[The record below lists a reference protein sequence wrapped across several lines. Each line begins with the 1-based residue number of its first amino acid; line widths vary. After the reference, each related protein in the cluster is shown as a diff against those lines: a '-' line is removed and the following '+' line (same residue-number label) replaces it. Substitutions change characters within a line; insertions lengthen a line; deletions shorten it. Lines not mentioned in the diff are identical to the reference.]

1 MDKQQFLARHLLA
14 DIEDPRV
21 VLPPQRAGHNLSI
34 DPSWKGRLARIVR
47 RLVPRP
53 DMVYMRRRERQLV
66 PRFLER
72 VAEGGNADAFV
83 LNVGS
88 GNKPYGPTCIN
99 LDIFE
104 AQHVDVVS
112 PSHRIPFPDAVF
124 AGVMSLAVLE
134 HVPDDRPVLAE
145 CARVL
150 KPGGLCLHAVP
161 FIQGFHAVP
170 DDYRRYTLHGLRE
183 VLSADFEEIESGV
196 LLGPAS
202 ALAWIL
208 REFFATLTAGR
219 SVLLYNA
226 GMLFYGWL
234 FWPLKFLDVVL
245 MRSPFAPQI
254 ASGVYFLGRRRTG
267 ASVAQPGNTRPA

>member
-1 MDKQQFLARHLLA
+1 
-14 DIEDPRV
+14 
-21 VLPPQRAGHNLSI
+21 
-34 DPSWKGRLARIVR
+34 
-47 RLVPRP
+47 
-53 DMVYMRRRERQLV
+53 
-66 PRFLER
+66 
-72 VAEGGNADAFV
+72 
-83 LNVGS
+83 
-88 GNKPYGPTCIN
+88 
-99 LDIFE
+99 
-104 AQHVDVVS
+104 
-112 PSHRIPFPDAVF
+112 VF
-124 AGVMSLAVLE
+124 DGVMSLAVLE
-134 HVPDDRPVLAE
+134 HVPDDRPVLDE

-183 VLSADFEEIESGV
+183 VLSPEFEEIESGV

-226 GMLFYGWL
+226 GMLIYGWI
-234 FWPLKFLDVVL
+234 FWPVKFLDIIL

-254 ASGVYFLGRRRTG
+254 ASGVYYLGRRRAG
-267 ASVAQPGNTRPA
+267 ASTAQSRIARPA